1 MTQENRTW
9 LANLEQSIADEII
22 RAIIRANSETFAVA
36 VANERLE
43 QAQIRAEQLE
53 EKLRDVTT
61 ILAELKRMSG
71 ACASAAGAKTKL
83 PPLRLFNPVSVPHSK
98 ERPHYDA

>member
-1 MTQENRTW
+1 MTQEKQTW
-9 LANLEQSIADEII
+9 LANLEQSIADKII
-22 RAIIRANSETFAVA
+22 RAKSETLAVA

-98 ERPHYDA
+98 ERLHYDA

>member
-1 MTQENRTW
+1 MTQENRIW
-9 LANLEQSIADEII
+9 LANLEKSIADEII
-22 RAIIRANSETFAVA
+22 RAKSETLAVA

-61 ILAELKRMSG
+61 ILAELKWMSG

>member
-22 RAIIRANSETFAVA
+22 RAKSETFAVA

-98 ERPHYDA
+98 ERLHYDA

>member
-1 MTQENRTW
+1 MTQEKQTW

-22 RAIIRANSETFAVA
+22 RAKSETLAVA

-71 ACASAAGAKTKL
+71 ACASAVGAKTKL

>member
-1 MTQENRTW
+1 MTQEKQTW

-22 RAIIRANSETFAVA
+22 RAKSETLAVA

-43 QAQIRAEQLE
+43 QAQIRVEQLE
-53 EKLRDVTT
+53 EKLNDVTT

>member
-1 MTQENRTW
+1 MTQENRIW
-9 LANLEQSIADEII
+9 LANLEKSIADEII
-22 RAIIRANSETFAVA
+22 RAKSETLAVA

>member
-22 RAIIRANSETFAVA
+22 RAKSETLAVA

-53 EKLRDVTT
+53 EKLNDVTT

>member
-1 MTQENRTW
+1 MTQEKQTW

-22 RAIIRANSETFAVA
+22 RAKSETFAVA
-36 VANERLE
+36 VANDRLE
-43 QAQIRAEQLE
+43 KAHIRAEQLE

-61 ILAELKRMSG
+61 ILAELKQMSG
-71 ACASAAGAKTKL
+71 ACASAAGPKTKL

-98 ERPHYDA
+98 ERLHYDA

>member
-1 MTQENRTW
+1 MTQEKQTW

-22 RAIIRANSETFAVA
+22 RAKSETFAVA

-43 QAQIRAEQLE
+43 KAQIRAEQLE
-53 EKLRDVTT
+53 EKLGDVTT
-61 ILAELKRMSG
+61 ILADLKKMSG

-83 PPLRLFNPVSVPHSK
+83 PPLRLFNPLCVSHTK
-98 ERPHYDA
+98 ERLHHDA

>member
-1 MTQENRTW
+1 MTQEKQTW

-22 RAIIRANSETFAVA
+22 RAKSETFAVA
-36 VANERLE
+36 VANDRLE
-43 QAQIRAEQLE
+43 KAHIRAEQLE

-61 ILAELKRMSG
+61 ILAELKQMSG

-98 ERPHYDA
+98 ERLHYDA

>member
-22 RAIIRANSETFAVA
+22 RAKSENLAVA

>member
-1 MTQENRTW
+1 MRQEKQTW

-22 RAIIRANSETFAVA
+22 RAKSETLAVA

-43 QAQIRAEQLE
+43 QAQIRAGQLE
-53 EKLRDVTT
+53 EKLHDVTT

-71 ACASAAGAKTKL
+71 ACASTAGAKTKL

>member
-22 RAIIRANSETFAVA
+22 RAKSETLAVA

-71 ACASAAGAKTKL
+71 ACASAAGPKTKL

>member
-1 MTQENRTW
+1 MTQEKQTW

-22 RAIIRANSETFAVA
+22 RAKSETLAVA

-53 EKLRDVTT
+53 EKLHDVTT

>member
-1 MTQENRTW
+1 MTQEKQTW

-22 RAIIRANSETFAVA
+22 RAKSETLAVA

-61 ILAELKRMSG
+61 ILGELKRMSG
-71 ACASAAGAKTKL
+71 ACASTAGAKTKL

-98 ERPHYDA
+98 ERPHHDA

>member
-1 MTQENRTW
+1 MTQEKQTW

-22 RAIIRANSETFAVA
+22 RAKSETFAVA

>member
-1 MTQENRTW
+1 MTQEKQTW

-22 RAIIRANSETFAVA
+22 RAKSETLAVA

-53 EKLRDVTT
+53 EKLRDVIT

-71 ACASAAGAKTKL
+71 ACASAAGTKTKL

>member
-1 MTQENRTW
+1 MTQEKQTW
-9 LANLEQSIADEII
+9 LANQEQSIADVII
-22 RAIIRANSETFAVA
+22 RAKSEAFAVA
-36 VANERLE
+36 VANERLKK
-43 QAQIRAEQLE
+43 AQIRAEQLE

-61 ILAELKRMSG
+61 ILAEFKRMSG

-83 PPLRLFNPVSVPHSK
+83 PPLRLLYAVSVPHSK

>member
-1 MTQENRTW
+1 MTQEKQTW

-22 RAIIRANSETFAVA
+22 RAKSETLAVA

-98 ERPHYDA
+98 ERLHYDA

>member
-1 MTQENRTW
+1 MTQEKQTW

-22 RAIIRANSETFAVA
+22 RAKSETLAVA

-71 ACASAAGAKTKL
+71 ACASAAGPKTKL

-98 ERPHYDA
+98 ERLHYDA

>member
-1 MTQENRTW
+1 MTQEKQTW

-22 RAIIRANSETFAVA
+22 RAKSETFAVA

-43 QAQIRAEQLE
+43 KAQIRAEQLE

>member
-1 MTQENRTW
+1 MTQEKQTW

-22 RAIIRANSETFAVA
+22 RAKSETFAVA

-43 QAQIRAEQLE
+43 KAQIRAEQLE
-53 EKLRDVTT
+53 EKLRDATT

-71 ACASAAGAKTKL
+71 ACASAAGPKTKL

-98 ERPHYDA
+98 ERLHYDA

>member
-1 MTQENRTW
+1 MTQERQTW

-22 RAIIRANSETFAVA
+22 RAKSETLAVA

>member
-1 MTQENRTW
+1 MTQEKQTW
-9 LANLEQSIADEII
+9 LANLEKSIADEII
-22 RAIIRANSETFAVA
+22 RAKSETLAVA

>member
-22 RAIIRANSETFAVA
+22 RAKSETLAVA

>member
-22 RAIIRANSETFAVA
+22 LAKSETLAVA

>member
-1 MTQENRTW
+1 MTQEKQTW

-22 RAIIRANSETFAVA
+22 RAKSEAFAVA

-43 QAQIRAEQLE
+43 KAQIRAEQLE

-71 ACASAAGAKTKL
+71 ACASAAGPKTKL

-98 ERPHYDA
+98 ERLHYDA

>member
-1 MTQENRTW
+1 MMQEKQTW

-22 RAIIRANSETFAVA
+22 RAKSETLAVA

>member
-1 MTQENRTW
+1 MTQEKQTW

-22 RAIIRANSETFAVA
+22 RAKSETLAVA

-71 ACASAAGAKTKL
+71 ACASAAGPKTKL

>member
-1 MTQENRTW
+1 MTQEKQTW

-22 RAIIRANSETFAVA
+22 RAKSETLAVA

>member
-1 MTQENRTW
+1 MTQEKQTW
-9 LANLEQSIADEII
+9 LANLEQSIADENI
-22 RAIIRANSETFAVA
+22 RAKSEAFAVA

-43 QAQIRAEQLE
+43 KAQIRAEQLE

-83 PPLRLFNPVSVPHSK
+83 PPLRLLYPVSVPHSK